1 MNLHSKIMN
10 IPEPLCEGMAR
21 RDALLFKTGHRDAR
35 HVAAELA
42 NEADAINAE
51 LLEALKG
58 LVRAAHYRSA
68 AVAVGH
74 DGKVEFAVE
83 KFWAAM
89 DSAQG
94 AITKAEAQ
102 S

>member
-51 LLEALKG
+51 LLEALKCN
-58 LVRAAHYRSA
+58 VAAFDGDPIEDIEAEYGFATAQRI
-68 AVAVGH
+68 AVGR
-74 DGKVEFAVE
+74 A
-83 KFWAAM
+83 
-89 DSAQG
+89 
-94 AITKAEAQ
+94 AITKAEGK